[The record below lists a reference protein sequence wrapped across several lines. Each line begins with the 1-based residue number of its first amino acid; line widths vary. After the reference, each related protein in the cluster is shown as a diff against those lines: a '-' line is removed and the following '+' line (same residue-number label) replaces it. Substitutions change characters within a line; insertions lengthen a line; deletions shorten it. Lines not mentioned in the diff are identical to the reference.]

1 MFADQEYVSSLPL
14 QIALYFNV
22 FYFPVWITAEIV
34 MLVAKV
40 NWTLLTDYYFLC
52 CIQSS
57 FSCYIFLYTCLCI

>member
-1 MFADQEYVSSLPL
+1 MFSDQEYVSSLPL

-40 NWTLLTDYYFLC
+40 M
-52 CIQSS
+52 
-57 FSCYIFLYTCLCI
+57 